1 MTAVPADQTGRNAF
15 RPYTLVAE
23 LSYRCPL
30 RCAYCSNPVSLHDPG
45 AELDTQA
52 WLSLLSQA
60 EALGVVQLHLTGG
73 EPLLRADLEQLVEG
87 ATRLGLYSNLITS
100 AVPLERE
107 RLVQLKALGLCNVQ
121 ISVQGVHP
129 RDGER
134 VAGKDWLTEKLA
146 AARWTRELDLPLT
159 LNVVLH
165 RDNIAQVPELVEL
178 AERLGAGR
186 LELANTQY
194 LGWALENRSAL
205 LPSAAQ
211 IETARAQ
218 AAEAKRRLLGKMEI
232 LFVLPD
238 YYTDKPRAC
247 MDGWARRYIVIS
259 PDGFVLPC
267 HQARSIHSLQFERAG
282 DRSLAEIWRDS
293 PALNAFRGQAFMQ
306 EPCASCERRS
316 VDHGGCRCQ
325 AFALAG
331 DAAATD
337 PACSLSPL
345 HELVSRA
352 RAGTA
357 EQASLMP
364 LRLRTPPGRASG

>member
-1 MTAVPADQTGRNAF
+1 V
-15 RPYTLVAE
+15 
-23 LSYRCPL
+23 
-30 RCAYCSNPVSLHDPG
+30 
-45 AELDTQA
+45 
-52 WLSLLSQA
+52 
-60 EALGVVQLHLTGG
+60 
-73 EPLLRADLEQLVEG
+73 
-87 ATRLGLYSNLITS
+87 
-100 AVPLERE
+100 
-107 RLVQLKALGLCNVQ
+107 LGLCNVQ
-121 ISVQGVHP
+121 ISVQGVRA

-134 VAGKDWLTEKLA
+134 VAGKNWLAEKLA

-165 RDNIAQVPELVEL
+165 QGNIAQVPELVAL
-178 AERLGAGR
+178 AEELGAGR

-211 IETARAQ
+211 IEAARAQ

-267 HQARSIHSLQFERAG
+267 HQARSIRSLQFERVG
-282 DRSLAEIWRDS
+282 KQPLAEIWRDS
-293 PALNAFRGQAFMQ
+293 PALNAFRGHAFLQ
-306 EPCASCERRS
+306 EPCASCERRT

-345 HELVSRA
+345 HDLVSRA
-352 RAGTA
+352 RAQSG
-357 EQASLMP
+357 EQPSLTP
-364 LRLRTPPGRASG
+364 LRLRTPPGRISG

>member
-1 MTAVPADQTGRNAF
+1 MSAPAGGDVSSRNAF

-23 LSYRCPL
+23 LTYRCPL
-30 RCAYCSNPVSLHDPG
+30 RCAYCSNPVSLHDQG
-45 AELDTQA
+45 AEIDGAL
-52 WLSLLSQA
+52 WLSLFEQA

-73 EPLLRADLEQLVEG
+73 EPLLRPELETLVEG

-121 ISVQGVHP
+121 ISVQGVHE
-129 RDGER
+129 RDAER
-134 VAGKDWLTEKLA
+134 VAGKAWLAEKLA

-194 LGWALENRSAL
+194 LGWALENRNAL

-211 IETARAQ
+211 IELARAQ

-238 YYTDKPRAC
+238 YYTDTPRAC

-259 PDGFVLPC
+259 PDGSCCPVIKR
-267 HQARSIHSLQFERAG
+267 ARSGACSSNAQAT
-282 DRSLAEIWRDS
+282 DRSPRSGATHPRSTPSAAS
-293 PALNAFRGQAFMQ
+293 P
-306 EPCASCERRS
+306 SCRSRAPAATAAPSITAAAAARRS
-316 VDHGGCRCQ
+316 RWQV
-325 AFALAG
+325 
-331 DAAATD
+331 
-337 PACSLSPL
+337 
-345 HELVSRA
+345 
-352 RAGTA
+352 
-357 EQASLMP
+357 
-364 LRLRTPPGRASG
+364 TPPRPTPRVRSHRCTSSSATRVRGSPSTRR